1 MPYWLPADMEAYAR
15 LVHTI
20 HTLEAA
26 ASSTGST
33 ETGWLFATPDALAPW
48 DALTPAHRRIDHH
61 VATAVLD
68 KFRADQEHAP
78 AYGPDDARTLTGL
91 ARQLLARAA
100 LLPPAGQARIL
111 GFDPGDDPDGVSL
124 TDPDRAERYAARL
137 ATLGRAELRRRIT
150 QAQQTAPSPPPQ
162 QRE

>member
-78 AYGPDDARTLTGL
+78 AHGPDDARTLTGL

-111 GFDPGDDPDGVSL
+111 GF
-124 TDPDRAERYAARL
+124 ERYAARL

>member
-68 KFRADQEHAP
+68 KLRAHQEHAP
-78 AYGPDDARTLTGL
+78 PH
-91 ARQLLARAA
+91 
-100 LLPPAGQARIL
+100 PPAGQARIL

>member
-78 AYGPDDARTLTGL
+78 AHGPDDARTLTGL

-100 LLPPAGQARIL
+100 TLPPAGQARIL
-111 GFDPGDDPDGVSL
+111 GFDPGSVPL
-124 TDPDRAERYAARL
+124 TDPARAERYAARL

-150 QAQQTAPSPPPQ
+150 QAQQTAPSPPQ